1 MIYVLLLLF
10 ETVCLHLCMHLQSTF
25 VYNLFTY
32 FTVYV
37 HILSIFI
44 YLIIPYLFKISNF
57 ILIVATMVLK
67 MNISSEC
74 ICIGRMVVAS

>member
-1 MIYVLLLLF
+1 MYCYYCLKLFVCIYV
-10 ETVCLHLCMHLQSTF
+10 CI
-25 VYNLFTY
+25 YNLPLYTIY
-32 FTVYV
+32 SLILHVYV